1 MDRHCEDADHGGM
14 SRSLFVGLILL
25 TTAVSMSAQLI
36 QAAPAID
43 SDGDGLSDALE
54 AELLEQFQPRW
65 MISNADC
72 SVMPAQFQSMA
83 TVPTVVA
90 DDGTIYGQAFRQTLP
105 GAAVHD
111 VVELHYYHLWRRDC
125 GQKGHPL
132 DAEHVA
138 VLLQKEGGDKPE
150 WRAAYWYAAAHEDT
164 VCDASQVA
172 RASTLDAEKKGA
184 TVWVSSG
191 KHASF
196 LSEELCTHGCGGD
209 LCHDMKQVK
218 TPALVNLG
226 EMSHPADG
234 ALWVSSPRWPL
245 AEKMKRSD
253 FLETRIARIERLPD
267 TDIAWANPAKR
278 PAQVAIYGGNATVGG
293 IATGGRDTDA
303 ALSLANDK
311 TNNSLDTAQR
321 KTGNALS
328 KSYKNVK
335 KALGSAAKAVN
346 GTVK

>member
-1 MDRHCEDADHGGM
+1 
-14 SRSLFVGLILL
+14 
-25 TTAVSMSAQLI
+25 
-36 QAAPAID
+36 
-43 SDGDGLSDALE
+43 
-54 AELLEQFQPRW
+54 
-65 MISNADC
+65 
-72 SVMPAQFQSMA
+72 
-83 TVPTVVA
+83 
-90 DDGTIYGQAFRQTLP
+90 
-105 GAAVHD
+105 
-111 VVELHYYHLWRRDC
+111 
-125 GQKGHPL
+125 
-132 DAEHVA
+132 
-138 VLLQKEGGDKPE
+138 
-150 WRAAYWYAAAHEDT
+150 
-164 VCDASQVA
+164 
-172 RASTLDAEKKGA
+172 
-184 TVWVSSG
+184 
-191 KHASF
+191 
-196 LSEELCTHGCGGD
+196 
-209 LCHDMKQVK
+209 
-218 TPALVNLG
+218 
-226 EMSHPADG
+226 MSHPADG